1 MTRLFKI
8 DGLKFDPD
16 EKNPNIENAMQIPND
31 MTMDTV
37 GALVKEMLYTVSII
51 WQFTEKHPQIG
62 NICNEFLWK

>member
-31 MTMDTV
+31 ITMDTV
-37 GALVKEMLYTVSII
+37 GALVKEMLYKVSII
-51 WQFTEKHPQIG
+51 W
-62 NICNEFLWK
+62 